1 MAGTT
6 TLNAGLCMAQSILE
20 LYLKIVACVLS
31 ALGKKKQ

>member
-6 TLNAGLCMAQSILE
+6 TLNAGLCMAKSILE